1 MTDRSTDVIQG
12 TLDLLILRTLRAAPL
27 HAFGI
32 TRRIE
37 DITEG
42 VFRVNPGSLLLAF
55 RRLERDGSVTAEWRA
70 TENGRNARYYKLT
83 PTGRKQLARETED
96 WRRRAAAIA
105 RLLEA

>member
-1 MTDRSTDVIQG
+1 MADHSTEMIQG
-12 TLDLLILRTLRAAPL
+12 TLDLLILRTIRAAPL

-55 RRLERDGSVTAEWRA
+55 RRLERDGSLTAEWRA

-83 PTGRKQLARETED
+83 PRGRKRLARETED